1 MSKVLSKYLLVAV
14 LLLSGIVYIQYRRNV
29 HLANERDRYQ
39 ANNTALL
46 SEVRRMRIDST
57 TLAVDTKG
65 LRLTVEEYKRFRAQD
80 AETIK
85 KLGVKIKNLEAAAKH
100 QLEVEGPIDAVV
112 KDTVFIRDT
121 VPLLRQKVEMIT
133 PHIQLTGMI
142 EDSRLKGQIR
152 VPVTLNQ
159 AIWVEYKGWWF
170 WKRVKAIHQSISSDN
185 PYVDIKYTEYIQMQ
199 KGNESNEELSLRWR

>member
-100 QLEVEGPIDAVV
+100 QLEGYG
-112 KDTVFIRDT
+112 
-121 VPLLRQKVEMIT
+121 L
-133 PHIQLTGMI
+133 
-142 EDSRLKGQIR
+142 
-152 VPVTLNQ
+152 
-159 AIWVEYKGWWF
+159 
-170 WKRVKAIHQSISSDN
+170 
-185 PYVDIKYTEYIQMQ
+185 YTRYRSAAPA
-199 KGNESNEELSLRWR
+199 KSGDDHSAHPTYRND

>member
-85 KLGVKIKNLEAAAKH
+85 KLGVKLKNLEAAAKH
-100 QLEVEGPIDAVV
+100 QLEVGGPIDAVV

-142 EDSRLKGQIR
+142 EDRRLKGQIR

-185 PYVDIKYTEYIQMQ
+185 PYVDIKYTEYIQIQ
-199 KGNESNEELSLRWR
+199 KGG

>member
-1 MSKVLSKYLLVAV
+1 MSKVLSKYLIVAV

-170 WKRVKAIHQSISSDN
+170 WKRVKAIHQSISSNN
-185 PYVDIKYTEYIQMQ
+185 PYVEIQYSEYI
-199 KGNESNEELSLRWR
+199 KIK

>member
-14 LLLSGIVYIQYRRNV
+14 LLLSGIIYIQYRRNV
-29 HLANERDRYQ
+29 HLVSERDRYQ

-46 SEVRRMRIDST
+46 SEMHRMRIDST
-57 TLAVDTKG
+57 TLAVDVEG
-65 LRLTVEEYKRFRAQD
+65 LRLTVDEYKRFRARD
-80 AETIK
+80 AQTIK

-100 QLEVEGPIDAVV
+100 QLEVGGPIDAVV
-112 KDTVFIRDT
+112 KDTVIIRDT

-133 PHIQLTGMI
+133 PHIQFTGMI
-142 EDSRLKGQIR
+142 ENNRLQGQIR

-170 WKRVKAIHQSISSDN
+170 WKRIKAIHQSISSDN
-185 PYVDIKYTEYIQMQ
+185 PYVDIKYTEYIQIQ
-199 KGNESNEELSLRWR
+199 KG

>member
-112 KDTVFIRDT
+112 KDTVLIRDT

-159 AIWVEYKGWWF
+159 AICVEYKGWWF

-199 KGNESNEELSLRWR
+199 KGK

>member
-57 TLAVDTKG
+57 T
-65 LRLTVEEYKRFRAQD
+65 LTVEEYKRFRAQD

-199 KGNESNEELSLRWR
+199 KGK

>member
-46 SEVRRMRIDST
+46 SEVRRIRIDST

-185 PYVDIKYTEYIQMQ
+185 PYVDIKYTEYFQIQ
-199 KGNESNEELSLRWR
+199 KG

>member
-133 PHIQLTGMI
+133 PLIHLTGMI
-142 EDSRLKGQIR
+142 GVSRLKGQIR
-152 VPVTLNQ
+152 VAETLNQ

-199 KGNESNEELSLRWR
+199 KGK

>member
-100 QLEVEGPIDAVV
+100 QLEVGGPIDAAV
-112 KDTVFIRDT
+112 KATVIIRDT

-185 PYVDIKYTEYIQMQ
+185 PYVDIKYTEYFQIQ
-199 KGNESNEELSLRWR
+199 KG

>member
-1 MSKVLSKYLLVAV
+1 MSKVLSKYLLVAI
-14 LLLSGIVYIQYRRNV
+14 LLLSGIIYIQYRRNV
-29 HLANERDRYQ
+29 HLANERDRYR

-57 TLAVDTKG
+57 TLAVDVEG
-65 LRLTVEEYKRFRAQD
+65 LRLTVDEYKRFRAQD

-100 QLEVEGPIDAVV
+100 QLEVGGPIDAAV
-112 KDTVFIRDT
+112 KDTVIIRDT

-170 WKRVKAIHQSISSDN
+170 WKRVKAIHQSISSNN
-185 PYVDIKYTEYIQMQ
+185 PYVEIQYSEYI
-199 KGNESNEELSLRWR
+199 KIK

>member
-1 MSKVLSKYLLVAV
+1 MSKVLAKYLMVAV
-14 LLLSGIVYIQYRRNV
+14 LLLSGIIYIQYRRNI
-29 HLANERDRYQ
+29 HLASERDRYQ

-46 SEVRRMRIDST
+46 SEVRRIRIDST
-57 TLAVDTKG
+57 TLAVDAEG
-65 LRLTVEEYKRFRAQD
+65 LRLTVDEYKRFRAQD

-100 QLEVEGPIDAVV
+100 QLEVGGPIDAVV
-112 KDTVFIRDT
+112 KDTVIIRDT
-121 VPLLRQKVEMIT
+121 VPLFRQKVEMIT

-142 EDSRLKGQIR
+142 ENNHLQGQIR

-185 PYVDIKYTEYIQMQ
+185 PYVDIKYTEYIQIQ
-199 KGNESNEELSLRWR
+199 KG

>member
-1 MSKVLSKYLLVAV
+1 MSKVLSKYLIVAV

-100 QLEVEGPIDAVV
+100 QLEVGGPIDAVV

-170 WKRVKAIHQSISSDN
+170 WKRVKAIHQSISSNN
-185 PYVDIKYTEYIQMQ
+185 PYVEIQYSEYI
-199 KGNESNEELSLRWR
+199 KIK

>member
-100 QLEVEGPIDAVV
+100 QLEVGGPIDAVV

-133 PHIQLTGMI
+133 PHIQFTGMI

-170 WKRVKAIHQSISSDN
+170 WKRVKAIHQAISSDN
-185 PYVDIKYTEYIQMQ
+185 PYVDIKYTEYIQIQ
-199 KGNESNEELSLRWR
+199 KGG

>member
-14 LLLSGIVYIQYRRNV
+14 LLLSGIVYNQYRRNV
-29 HLANERDRYQ
+29 PLANERDRYQ

-46 SEVRRMRIDST
+46 SEVRRMRIEST

-100 QLEVEGPIDAVV
+100 QLEVGGPIDAAV
-112 KDTVFIRDT
+112 KDTVIIRDT

-185 PYVDIKYTEYIQMQ
+185 PYVDIKYTEYFQIQ
-199 KGNESNEELSLRWR
+199 KG

>member
-100 QLEVEGPIDAVV
+100 QLEVGGPIDAVV

-142 EDSRLKGQIR
+142 VDRRLKGQIR

-185 PYVDIKYTEYIQMQ
+185 PYVDIKYTEYIQIQ
-199 KGNESNEELSLRWR
+199 KGG

>member
-185 PYVDIKYTEYIQMQ
+185 PYVDIKYTEYIQIQ
-199 KGNESNEELSLRWR
+199 KG

>member
-85 KLGVKIKNLEAAAKH
+85 KLGVKIKNLEASAKH
-100 QLEVEGPIDAVV
+100 QLEVGGPIDAAV
-112 KDTVFIRDT
+112 KDTVIIRDT

-185 PYVDIKYTEYIQMQ
+185 PYVDIKYTEYFQIQ
-199 KGNESNEELSLRWR
+199 KG

>member
-121 VPLLRQKVEMIT
+121 VPLLLQKVEMIT

-199 KGNESNEELSLRWR
+199 KGK

>member
-159 AIWVEYKGWWF
+159 AIWVECKGWWF

-199 KGNESNEELSLRWR
+199 KGK

>member
-1 MSKVLSKYLLVAV
+1 MSKVLSKYLLVAI
-14 LLLSGIVYIQYRRNV
+14 LLLSGIIYIQYRRNV

-57 TLAVDTKG
+57 TLAVDVEG
-65 LRLTVEEYKRFRAQD
+65 LRLTVDEYKRFRAQD

-100 QLEVEGPIDAVV
+100 QLEVGGPIDAAV
-112 KDTVFIRDT
+112 KDTVIIRDT

-133 PHIQLTGMI
+133 PHIQLAGMI

-199 KGNESNEELSLRWR
+199 KGK

>member
-1 MSKVLSKYLLVAV
+1 MSKVLSKYLLVAI
-14 LLLSGIVYIQYRRNV
+14 LLLSGIIYIQYRRNV

-57 TLAVDTKG
+57 TLAVDVEG
-65 LRLTVEEYKRFRAQD
+65 LRLTVDEYKRFRAQD

-100 QLEVEGPIDAVV
+100 QLEVGGPIDAAV
-112 KDTVFIRDT
+112 KDTVIIRDT

-170 WKRVKAIHQSISSDN
+170 WKRVKAIHQSISSNN
-185 PYVDIKYTEYIQMQ
+185 PYVEIQYSEYI
-199 KGNESNEELSLRWR
+199 KIK

>member
-14 LLLSGIVYIQYRRNV
+14 LLLSGIVYIQYRRNA
-29 HLANERDRYQ
+29 HLASERDRYQ

-46 SEVRRMRIDST
+46 SEMHRMRIDST
-57 TLAVDTKG
+57 TLAVDVEG
-65 LRLTVEEYKRFRAQD
+65 LRLTVDEYKRFRARD
-80 AETIK
+80 AQTIK

-100 QLEVEGPIDAVV
+100 QLEVGGPIDAVV
-112 KDTVFIRDT
+112 KDTVIIRDT

-142 EDSRLKGQIR
+142 ENNRLQGQIR

-170 WKRVKAIHQSISSDN
+170 WKRVKAIHQSISSNN
-185 PYVDIKYTEYIQMQ
+185 PYVEIQYSEYI
-199 KGNESNEELSLRWR
+199 KIK

>member
-1 MSKVLSKYLLVAV
+1 MSKVLSKYLIVAV
-14 LLLSGIVYIQYRRNV
+14 LLLSGIIYIQYRRNV
-29 HLANERDRYQ
+29 HLVSERDRYQ

-46 SEVRRMRIDST
+46 SEMHRMRIDST
-57 TLAVDTKG
+57 TLAVDVEG
-65 LRLTVEEYKRFRAQD
+65 LRLTVDEYKRFRAQD
-80 AETIK
+80 AQTIK

-100 QLEVEGPIDAVV
+100 QLEVGGPIDAVV

-170 WKRVKAIHQSISSDN
+170 WKRVKAIHQSISSNN
-185 PYVDIKYTEYIQMQ
+185 PYVEIQYSEYI
-199 KGNESNEELSLRWR
+199 KIK

>member
-46 SEVRRMRIDST
+46 SEVRRIRIDST

-199 KGNESNEELSLRWR
+199 KGR

>member
-100 QLEVEGPIDAVV
+100 QLELGGPIDAAV
-112 KDTVFIRDT
+112 KDTVIIRDT

-133 PHIQLTGMI
+133 PPIQLTGMI

-185 PYVDIKYTEYIQMQ
+185 PYVDIKYTEYFQIQ
-199 KGNESNEELSLRWR
+199 KG

>member
-1 MSKVLSKYLLVAV
+1 MSKVLSKYLIVAV

-57 TLAVDTKG
+57 TLAVDVEG
-65 LRLTVEEYKRFRAQD
+65 LRLTVDEYKRFRAQD
-80 AETIK
+80 AQTIK

-100 QLEVEGPIDAVV
+100 QLEVGGPIDAVV

-199 KGNESNEELSLRWR
+199 KGK